1 MHTTTILICFFIFLV
16 QVSTMDAHTDKYVR
30 TLCGKTAIRNIA
42 NLCPP
47 KPEMKGICSTGGE
60 INLNSKALFA
70 NNYFSKF
77 SEYPSI
83 TEYCSMGFS
92 DSQIKFMCC
101 DNQWM
106 ELLKFNT
113 LHYFSMNH
121 IKIKIVHVL
130 LL

>member
-47 KPEMKGICSTGGE
+47 KPEMKGICSTG
-60 INLNSKALFA
+60 
-70 NNYFSKF
+70 
-77 SEYPSI
+77 EYPSI

-101 DNQWM
+101 DNQ
-106 ELLKFNT
+106 
-113 LHYFSMNH
+113 
-121 IKIKIVHVL
+121 
-130 LL
+130 